1 MSVRYATRVGMG
13 YDVHRLARGRR
24 LVLGGLQI
32 ESNFGME
39 GHSDGDVLLHAVT
52 DAILGA
58 CSLGDIGDH
67 FPPSDPEWKDADSNA
82 FLQEALALAEAAGF
96 EVANVDTIIVAERPH
111 LGAWKEGIRASLA
124 GRLDIE
130 VDRVCVK
137 AKTNEGLDSVGEGRA
152 IEAHAIVLL
161 KRRVARRPAR
171 SSPKRAAKKPAKAS
185 AGPPKRRAS
194 RAAKAG
200 GGRTPAKP
208 SAPRRSA
215 SK

>member
-1 MSVRYATRVGMG
+1 VKFSARVGLG

-58 CSLGDIGDH
+58 CSMGDIGDH

-82 FLQEALALAEAAGF
+82 FLQEALAQAESAGF
-96 EVANVDTIIVAERPH
+96 EVANVDTVIVAQRPH

-124 GRLDIE
+124 GRLDIA

-137 AKTNEGLDSVGEGRA
+137 AKTKEGLDSVGEGRA

-161 KRRVARRPAR
+161 KRRVARKTARRTTKRSATKRGAARP
-171 SSPKRAAKKPAKAS
+171 
-185 AGPPKRRAS
+185 
-194 RAAKAG
+194 AKAG
-200 GGRTPAKP
+200 GSRTPAKK
-208 SAPRRSA
+208 SAAKRR
-215 SK
+215 KTK